1 MGQEMEGLWGRM
13 WGEYRLT
20 WRTFGLG
27 CGAGGVGMWGRSWGR
42 CGAGCGELYGICVE
56 LDGIF
61 LGQLHGI
68 FLWAALW
75 YFLKGELYG
84 RSREKS
90 VVLLYGGGLWCLYRA
105 TLWYL
110 GGGTLWY
117 LGGGALW
124 YRHIGSPRVL
134 MGSLWGFG
142 GFYGSLWFLGGFCGS
157 LWVLLTPISPP
168 PSCGRT
174 RRARRG

>member
-90 VVLLYGGGLWCLYRA
+90 VVLLYGGGLWCLYRE
-105 TLWYL
+105 TLWCL
-110 GGGTLWY
+110 RGGNSMVPWRGNSML
-117 LGGGALW
+117 
-124 YRHIGSPRVL
+124 
-134 MGSLWGFG
+134 SLWGN
-142 GFYGSLWFLGGFCGS
+142 SMVPL
-157 LWVLLTPISPP
+157 
-168 PSCGRT
+168 
-174 RRARRG
+174 